1 MRSTQFGTTIAAI
14 TVFALAGITAYKGN
28 DESQAAASKDVQE
41 QTRSNNQVTIAREI
55 IANDKQYPSYALS
68 PELGDRVPE
77 LEKSRL
83 TSFRSSDTGFYYSI
97 ARLKGRMQVMGIYS
111 SKEIQTTIDL
121 LLKENNNE
129 IR

>member
-1 MRSTQFGTTIAAI
+1 MRPTQVGTTIAAV

-28 DESQAAASKDVQE
+28 DESQAIASKDAQE

-68 PELGDRVPE
+68 PELGDHVPE
-77 LEKSRL
+77 LDKSRL
-83 TSFRSSDTGFYYSI
+83 TSFRSSITGLHYAI
-97 ARLKGRMQVMGIYS
+97 GRLGGQMRVLGIYS
-111 SKEIQTTIDL
+111 EIEIRTTINL
-121 LLKENNNE
+121 LREEKQNE